1 MRACSWSAS
10 VPDGKRASPPM
21 PHTSSLMSRVRMLL
35 TAADQFPNLG
45 VFIPPGSTS
54 DSTASAPVRGTGRRL
69 GKALAGKEGE
79 RMHIV

>member
-1 MRACSWSAS
+1 
-10 VPDGKRASPPM
+10 
-21 PHTSSLMSRVRMLL
+21 MSRVRMLL